1 MFEEYGGSGHEPMR
15 TQPRVASLACIVDA
29 DDKPLES
36 AAMRGVATS
45 AIQPLTAASISAVA
59 GYLHAV
65 RARAAARHV
74 LGRQHAV
81 PVHDLL

>member
-29 DDKPLES
+29 DDKPLEP
-36 AAMRGVATS
+36 AATVRVATG

-59 GYLHAV
+59 GHLYASAS
-65 RARAAARHV
+65 R
-74 LGRQHAV
+74 
-81 PVHDLL
+81 